1 MFEFAW
7 PWLLI
12 LLPLPL
18 LIRWLTP
25 TASREEAALRV
36 PFFALLA
43 GLEGSGRRH
52 AGRHWFQQI
61 LLVLVWFGCVTAAA
75 RPQWVGDP
83 VQLPATGRDLLL
95 AVDISGSMETP
106 DMVLQNRNLQRIDV
120 VKYVVGDF
128 VKRRE
133 NDRLGLILF
142 GSNAYLQAPLTF
154 DRATVQTLLQEAQL
168 GFAGQQT
175 AIGDAIGLAIKRLR
189 DRPESSRV
197 LILLTDGANTA
208 GEVEPRQ
215 AADLAKLAGVKIYTI
230 GVGADEMIQQTM
242 FGRRRVNPSADLD
255 EGTLRYIA
263 EQTGGVYFRA
273 RDPEELIE
281 IYAELDRLE
290 PIEQDDEVFRPIN
303 VLFHWFL
310 AAALLAS
317 FLLALCHVGFRRPR
331 QESDSVASAQTLTAS
346 RRSL

>member
-1 MFEFAW
+1 MFEFTW
-7 PWLLI
+7 PWI
-12 LLPLPL
+12 FALLPLPL
-18 LIRWLTP
+18 LVFWWITP
-25 TASREEAALRV
+25 VVQQEAALRV
-36 PFFALLA
+36 PFYRLLA
-43 GLEGSGRRH
+43 GMEVGGRRRD
-52 AGRHWFQQI
+52 GKQWLQR
-61 LLVLVWFGCVTAAA
+61 LLLILVWLCCVAAAA
-75 RPQWVGDP
+75 RPQWVGEP

-106 DMVLQNRNLQRIDV
+106 DMVLQNRNLQRVDV

-128 VKRRE
+128 VSRRQ

-154 DRATVQTLLQEAQL
+154 DRNTVQTLLQEAQL

-215 AADLAKLAGVKIYTI
+215 AADLAKLAGVKIYTV
-230 GVGADEMIQQTM
+230 GVGADEMIQQTI

-255 EGTLRYIA
+255 EATLQYIA
-263 EQTGGVYFRA
+263 QQTGGTYFRA
-273 RDPEELIE
+273 RNPEELVR

-290 PIEQDDEVFRPIN
+290 PIEQDDEVFRPVN
-303 VLFHWFL
+303 ALYHWFL
-310 AAALLAS
+310 AVALLAS
-317 FLLALCHVGFRRPR
+317 FILALARLDLARFGPGHRVEGRTISG
-331 QESDSVASAQTLTAS
+331 ESVT
-346 RRSL
+346 

>member
-7 PWLLI
+7 PLVFLT
-12 LLPLPL
+12 LPLPL
-18 LIRWLTP
+18 LIYLMTP
-25 TASREEAALRV
+25 ALQRQEAALRV
-36 PFFALLA
+36 PFFQQIA
-43 GLEGSGRRH
+43 GLQQSGSNRT
-52 AGRHWFQQI
+52 ARHWLQRI
-61 LLVLVWFGCVTAAA
+61 VLGLIWLLCVASAA

-106 DMVLQNRNLQRIDV
+106 DMVVQNRNLQRIDV
-120 VKYVVGDF
+120 VKFVVSDF

-154 DRATVQTLLQEAQL
+154 DRTTVQTLLQEAQL

-197 LILLTDGANTA
+197 LILLSDGANTA
-208 GEVEPRQ
+208 GEVDPRQ

-230 GVGADEMIQQTM
+230 GLGADEMIQQTL
-242 FGRRRVNPSADLD
+242 FGRRRINPSADLD
-255 EGTLRYIA
+255 EDTMRYIA
-263 EQTGGVYFRA
+263 QHTGGQYFRA
-273 RDPEELIE
+273 RNPEELVR

-290 PIEQDDEVFRPIN
+290 PIEQDDEVFRPISA
-303 VLFHWFL
+303 LFHWPL
-310 AAALLAS
+310 AAALMLS
-317 FLLALCHVGFRRPR
+317 FLLALGRVGVAGLAGRRG
-331 QESDSVASAQTLTAS
+331 DIA
-346 RRSL
+346 

>member
-7 PWLLI
+7 PLVFL

-18 LIRWLTP
+18 LVYLMSPSPQRQ
-25 TASREEAALRV
+25 EAALRV
-36 PFFALLA
+36 PFFQQIA
-43 GLEGSGRRH
+43 GLQQSESNR
-52 AGRHWFQQI
+52 AARHWLQGI
-61 LLVLVWFGCVTAAA
+61 VLSLIWLLCVAAAA

-83 VQLPATGRDLLL
+83 VQLPATGRDLLM

-106 DMVLQNRNLQRIDV
+106 DMEVQNRNLQRIDV
-120 VKYVVGDF
+120 VKFVVSDF

-154 DRATVQTLLQEAQL
+154 DRTTVQTLLQEAQL

-197 LILLTDGANTA
+197 LILLSDGANTA
-208 GEVEPRQ
+208 GEVDPRQ

-230 GVGADEMIQQTM
+230 GLGADEMIQQTL
-242 FGRRRVNPSADLD
+242 FGRRRINPSADLD
-255 EGTLRYIA
+255 EDTMRYIA
-263 EQTGGVYFRA
+263 QQTGGQYFRA
-273 RDPEELIE
+273 RSPEELVR

-290 PIEQDDEVFRPIN
+290 PIEQDDEVFRP
-303 VLFHWFL
+303 VSALFHWPL
-310 AAALLAS
+310 AAALMLS
-317 FLLALCHVGFRRPR
+317 FLLALGRVGVTGLVGRRG
-331 QESDSVASAQTLTAS
+331 EIA
-346 RRSL
+346 